1 MKEEKHYLALDKY
14 EHGIV
19 INALNDLRTK
29 QINAQRPTDPVD
41 ELLEKTIE
49 APHKKFRVVE
59 KSCSKCNAER

>member
-1 MKEEKHYLALDKY
+1 MAKEEKHYMALDKY

-29 QINAQRPTDPVD
+29 QINAERPTDPVD
-41 ELLEKTIE
+41 ELLEKTIN

-59 KSCSKCNAER
+59 KNCRCNEER